1 MADEIETDFDANAIS
16 EAIYGDAF
24 SEGTEK
30 SGRNLLLGS
39 GLINRDRRLL

>member
-1 MADEIETDFDANAIS
+1 MADEIETDFDANAIR

-30 SGRNLLLGS
+30 SGRNLLLAYPV
-39 GLINRDRRLL
+39 NAHDRYM